1 MSDVSRTTIN
11 LPVDLKK
18 ELKKVAIDE
27 DVTLSG
33 LILKMINEG
42 MESRKIMIMFQMKIH
57 SNLLLNLTYKL
68 QTEF

>member
-42 MESRKIMIMFQMKIH
+42 MESRKNDDNVSDEDTF
-57 SNLLLNLTYKL
+57 
-68 QTEF
+68 

>member
-1 MSDVSRTTIN
+1 MSNVSRTTIN

-42 MESRKIMIMFQMKIH
+42 MESRKNNDNVSDEDTF
-57 SNLLLNLTYKL
+57 
-68 QTEF
+68 

>member
-11 LPVDLKK
+11 RPVDLKK

-42 MESRKIMIMFQMKIH
+42 MESRKNNDNVSDEDTF
-57 SNLLLNLTYKL
+57 
-68 QTEF
+68 

>member
-1 MSDVSRTTIN
+1 MSDVSRTTIT

-42 MESRKIMIMFQMKIH
+42 MESRKNNDNVSDEDTF
-57 SNLLLNLTYKL
+57 
-68 QTEF
+68 

>member
-42 MESRKIMIMFQMKIH
+42 MESRKNTDNVSDEDTF
-57 SNLLLNLTYKL
+57 
-68 QTEF
+68 